1 MGIFDKIKDA
11 IWGTDDLTPRASN
24 PDPVQNSYLGTNQAT
39 TGAIPEIERPASDA
53 ARKAGTNPT
62 QTASASVETPQ
73 ARTREI
79 DVAQQLDQAVKARGQ
94 QLNWRTSIVD
104 LMKVVGMDASLDERR
119 DLARELIYTGDVGDT
134 AAMNIFLHRALL
146 KRLAE
151 NGGKVPAE
159 FLD

>member
-24 PDPVQNSYLGTNQAT
+24 PDPVAESYLGTNQAT
-39 TGAIPEIERPASDA
+39 TGAIPEVERDASVA
-53 ARKAGTNPT
+53 ANSTGARPT
-62 QTASASVETPQ
+62 ETASASVPTPQ
-73 ARTREI
+73 ARGGEI
-79 DVAQQLDQAVKARGQ
+79 DVAEQLDRAVKARGQ

-104 LMKVVGMDASLDERR
+104 LMKVVGMEASLDERR
-119 DLARELIYTGDVGDT
+119 DLARELNYTGDLGDT
-134 AAMNIFLHRALL
+134 AAMNMFLHRALM

-159 FLD
+159 LLD